1 MNTKQINQALTF
13 FNVKSLSLALILGP
27 VASLSASA
35 YNLID
40 LGANV
45 APKAINNAG
54 EVVGSSNTNQYPAT
68 AFRWSSGSGIELI
81 NGTSANAVNDAG
93 LIAGTT
99 ITGAFIMDN
108 NYREWSGY
116 GAFGVNQLGEVA
128 GYKVGNNPY
137 QPRSLPYN
145 PAIFNGTKWDVFDIA
160 RLYSR
165 GTRKGVY
172 ADRFILNGINT
183 GGYTV
188 GYKYRYGLA
197 GSAAILIDPNV
208 VVNDL
213 SDVVYLPTPAGGRAA
228 DINDNKIITGTTGSN
243 SRTTPITYSQAY
255 IYNYDASNLTILPVL
270 EGGLR
275 SSANDINEINQV
287 VGSSET
293 STGNHAFIW
302 DDANGIVDLNTMVSA
317 TGWVLTSAMAIN
329 DNNEIVGT
337 GLLNGVTHGFVLSNG
352 TISEPPPVQN
362 QQPEAK
368 ADADVTEGKAA
379 LEVSFTG
386 EASSDPDGTI
396 VMYEWDFG
404 DLTSSNEMNPV
415 HTYTDPGK
423 YLATLKVTDD
433 QASFHTDQLEIT
445 VKKSRRKK

>member
-13 FNVKSLSLALILGP
+13 INVKSLSLTLILGS
-27 VASLSASA
+27 VASLSANA
-35 YNLID
+35 YELID

-45 APKAINNAG
+45 VPKAINNAG
-54 EVVGSSNTNQYPAT
+54 EVVGSNNTDQYPAT
-68 AFRWSSGSGIELI
+68 AFRWSSGSGLELI
-81 NGTSANAVNDAG
+81 NGTSANAVNNAG
-93 LIAGTT
+93 VIAGST

-108 NYREWSGY
+108 NYREWSDY
-116 GAFGVNQLGEVA
+116 NAFGINQSGEVA

-137 QPRSLPYN
+137 RPRSLPYN

-228 DINDNKIITGTTGSN
+228 DINDNNIITGTTGSN

-255 IYNYDASNLTILPVL
+255 IYNYDTSSLTILPVL

-293 STGNHAFIW
+293 SMGNHAFIW

-337 GLLNGVTHGFVLSNG
+337 GLLNGVAHGFVLSNG
-352 TISEPPPVQN
+352 TISEPPPAQN
-362 QQPEAK
+362 RQPEAK

-379 LEVSFTG
+379 LEVTFTG
-386 EASSDPDGTI
+386 EASYDPDGTI

-404 DLTSSNEMNPV
+404 DLTGSNEMNPL
-415 HTYTDPGK
+415 HTYTGPGK
-423 YLATLKVTDD
+423 YLASLKVTDD
-433 QASFHTDQLEIT
+433 QGAFNTDQLEIT